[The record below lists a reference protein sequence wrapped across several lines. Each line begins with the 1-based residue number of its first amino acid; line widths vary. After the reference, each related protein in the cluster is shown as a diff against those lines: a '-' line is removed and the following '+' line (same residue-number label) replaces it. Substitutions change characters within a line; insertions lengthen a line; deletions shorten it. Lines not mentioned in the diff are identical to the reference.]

1 MARTKTTVAQSR
13 GARSGVKA
21 PRKTIVNKKII
32 ARKTVT
38 RDAAM
43 KAVRRMKPGTLARR
57 EIRQQQLSVA
67 QIIPRAPFAR
77 LVRTLTTAAGRQ
89 EFRFQAA
96 ALEALQEAAEGMVIR
111 ALSDCQV
118 LAQHANRITIMDR
131 DFKVYLQVVRPVWA
145 ASLATD

>member
-1 MARTKTTVAQSR
+1 M
-13 GARSGVKA
+13 KA

-38 RDAAM
+38 KDSSL
-43 KAVRRMKPGTLARR
+43 KVRRVKPGAAARR

-77 LVRTLTTAAGRQ
+77 LVRELTGNLSHQ
-89 EFRFQAA
+89 DIRFQAT

-111 ALSDCQV
+111 ALSDCQI

-131 DFKVYLQVVRPVWA
+131 DFKVYLQVVRPIWA
-145 ASLATD
+145 ASLGAE